1 MRDGGMRRPGAAGA
15 KRLVRIAF
23 VAVIVAA
30 WSFEMSGISLAAFGT
45 PLSQCTPAFSGNGR
59 AVAFNPSTQL
69 LYWTNTS
76 AFGDT
81 HIYVTGPVTGPTPS
95 CTPTVALVTTPAIN
109 FGALS
114 WDPNRGVL
122 WGGAYGPFF
131 PSTAAVP
138 GGIYQICVTASLIC
152 PTPPPSGTATVVG
165 PVFTLPAAGLDSCY
179 GAGAAGF
186 IDGLAYDGT
195 TDSLWISGDAA
206 RTIYHTATTP
216 GPVVLGTFPVP
227 TTPGGCNT
235 GIAVDGNQF
244 LWLGAQSGADTPP
257 HFIVKVAK
265 TNPSVALASFVY
277 STSNPGPEGLALDL
291 VTFAPKCALW
301 TNQFAQAVLTAWDL
315 ASESQS
321 CSVTAI
327 RATGGGDFTNASGV
341 IANFGMT
348 IRAPGSGHVE
358 FNVKNGMTFH
368 CVVTF
373 ATGTGATDMDYTC
386 NDQNG
391 APHSGHLHDGG
402 NGSGSGDSFTFD
414 AFGGVLT
421 HGNVTVHTK

>member
-1 MRDGGMRRPGAAGA
+1 MT
-15 KRLVRIAF
+15 KRLLRITF
-23 VAVIVAA
+23 IAVFVAA

-45 PLSQCTPAFSGNGR
+45 QLSQCTLSGNGR
-59 AVAFNPSTQL
+59 AVAFDPATRL
-69 LYWTNTS
+69 LYWTKTS
-76 AFGDT
+76 PFGDT
-81 HIYVTGPVTGPTPS
+81 NIYVTGPTTTPTPT
-95 CTPTVALVTTPAIN
+95 CTTVFVSTAPGIN

-114 WDPNRGVL
+114 WDPNRQVL
-122 WGGAYGPFF
+122 WGGAYPVAG
-131 PSTAAVP
+131 TAGVP
-138 GGIYQICVTASLIC
+138 GGIYQITV
-152 PTPPPSGTATVVG
+152 PSTTGCTTSPCGTAIAVQ
-165 PVFTLPAAGLDSCY
+165 VFALPSAGLDSCY

-195 TDSLWISGDAA
+195 TPPPGDSLWISGDAA
-206 RTIYHTATTP
+206 RTIYHMST
-216 GPVVLGTFPVP
+216 LGAVIGTSPVP
-227 TTPGGCNT
+227 ATPGGCNT
-235 GIAVDGNQF
+235 GITVDGSQF
-244 LWLGAQSGADTPP
+244 LWLGAQSGPDTPP
-257 HFIVKVAK
+257 YYIIKVAK
-265 TNPSVALASFVY
+265 ANPSAALASFVY
-277 STSNPGPEGLALDL
+277 PTNTGQTPPPGPEGLALDL